1 MTSALA
7 DATASP
13 SAASASA
20 PATTRSFA
28 DRLRRHLRW
37 QSQLLAAASASG
49 VPPNTRFLLLRPG
62 DKLTV
67 CKARG
72 MGDVRHQCHKDAG
85 RSSQQRPR
93 RAFGAKSGAPEPHW
107 DAVMLAGRPELTR
120 PVPGLGN
127 IMLSFVSAAA
137 AAVVGRRVLQV
148 ENWTA
153 AAASLGA
160 PMPELLLETSGWA
173 PHVAALQARGES
185 VDTWAAHD
193 DSSGFDDLCRA
204 DLRREPAARVWRI
217 FSNQYFLPLLLLNAH
232 HARPLAAMGG
242 SGGLW
247 GPALRVLL
255 RPQQRLLDAAAAY
268 VTRAGLGRGGA
279 RVVGIHARS
288 PLDNAARREAT
299 LGCARTRLRA
309 QNASVLF
316 LATMARRTRD
326 DFAGGLRRDGV
337 RVEWYGDAV
346 GVQGETRAQLDAAV
360 LDLWLLGTAEELLV
374 SRGSTFSYVAHGL
387 AGRAATVYG
396 LSHNS
401 NAGHGRLGECA
412 RVPTAEPSFHMLGRA
427 IGRPACR
434 AGVANASALPLYAAS
449 RHVY

>member
-1 MTSALA
+1 M
-7 DATASP
+7 
-13 SAASASA
+13 
-20 PATTRSFA
+20 
-28 DRLRRHLRW
+28 
-37 QSQLLAAASASG
+37 
-49 VPPNTRFLLLRPG
+49 
-62 DKLTV
+62 
-67 CKARG
+67 
-72 MGDVRHQCHKDAG
+72 
-85 RSSQQRPR
+85 
-93 RAFGAKSGAPEPHW
+93 
-107 DAVMLAGRPELTR
+107 
-120 PVPGLGN
+120 
-127 IMLSFVSAAA
+127 
-137 AAVVGRRVLQV
+137 
-148 ENWTA
+148 
-153 AAASLGA
+153 
-160 PMPELLLETSGWA
+160 
-173 PHVAALQARGES
+173 
-185 VDTWAAHD
+185 
-193 DSSGFDDLCRA
+193 
-204 DLRREPAARVWRI
+204 
-217 FSNQYFLPLLLLNAH
+217 
-232 HARPLAAMGG
+232 
-242 SGGLW
+242 
-247 GPALRVLL
+247 LL

-268 VTRAGLGRGGA
+268 VTRAGLGSGGA

-299 LGCARTRLRA
+299 LGCARNRLRA

>member
-1 MTSALA
+1 MSFSQILVHVDET
-7 DATASP
+7 P
-13 SAASASA
+13 SAA
-20 PATTRSFA
+20 
-28 DRLRRHLRW
+28 LR
-37 QSQLLAAASASG
+37 
-49 VPPNTRFLLLRPG
+49 
-62 DKLTV
+62 
-67 CKARG
+67 AR
-72 MGDVRHQCHKDAG
+72 
-85 RSSQQRPR
+85 
-93 RAFGAKSGAPEPHW
+93 
-107 DAVMLAGRPELTR
+107 
-120 PVPGLGN
+120 
-127 IMLSFVSAAA
+127 
-137 AAVVGRRVLQV
+137 
-148 ENWTA
+148 TA
-153 AAASLGA
+153 ADLARRFKAHLTGVFLTSEYIRQYMAAESLGA

-268 VTRAGLGRGGA
+268 VTRVGLGRGGA

-316 LATMARRTRD
+316 LATLEGHKRCKQVLTEGEPYEIIRKAPRAAPAEGAAQQDLKRSD
-326 DFAGGLRRDGV
+326 SHWSLRRGRSMRLQQWGSWIAYEDPN
-337 RVEWYGDAV
+337 
-346 GVQGETRAQLDAAV
+346 LDT
-360 LDLWLLGTAEELLV
+360 LFWCD
-374 SRGSTFSYVAHGL
+374 
-387 AGRAATVYG
+387 
-396 LSHNS
+396 
-401 NAGHGRLGECA
+401 
-412 RVPTAEPSFHMLGRA
+412 
-427 IGRPACR
+427 
-434 AGVANASALPLYAAS
+434 
-449 RHVY
+449 